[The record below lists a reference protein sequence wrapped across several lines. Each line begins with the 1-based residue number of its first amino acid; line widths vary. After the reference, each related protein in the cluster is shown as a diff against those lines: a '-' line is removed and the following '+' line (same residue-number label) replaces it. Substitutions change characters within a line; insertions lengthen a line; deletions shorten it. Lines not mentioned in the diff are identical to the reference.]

1 MKAGPCIVA
10 RGCLPDDD
18 DDEAEASPWR
28 WRGRAGGFAPA
39 TMSAWDAR
47 LSRRTHGPPGAAGA
61 AGLLRAASGLSGCLL
76 CRGSYTLLSTA
87 TAPAAPHHNLSW
99 RSPRRIFEVP

>member
-61 AGLLRAASGLSGCLL
+61 AGLLRAASGCLL
-76 CRGSYTLLSTA
+76 CRASKM
-87 TAPAAPHHNLSW
+87 
-99 RSPRRIFEVP
+99 RRGERYERL